1 MSTALQLI
9 QRAYQLCGYAPNEPL
24 SGADVDLG
32 QDTLNK
38 MLDLWSND
46 QLMCYALLEQA
57 VTLQPGKSAY
67 TIGTSGGADVSAP
80 RPLKIT
86 EGYGAAYLT
95 DARGNNYPVQVFEK
109 NQWNQLANRSATTTS
124 NLPEILYYDPQF
136 PLGIL
141 NVWPM
146 PTESITLSFDASL
159 TLPDMPNTSTAFSL
173 PPGYE
178 LAIQSNL
185 AVLLKPF
192 ISGTE
197 ISKTVAAIAASSKAT
212 IMRTNTR
219 RNIAQFDRSIVGV
232 GNRAYN
238 VYTDSYR

>member
-24 SGADVDLG
+24 SGADTDLG

-46 QLMCYALLEQA
+46 SLMCFAVLEQS

-67 TIGTSGGADVSAP
+67 TIGTVGSPDINAP
-80 RPLKIT
+80 RPLRIR

-95 DARGNNYPVQVFEK
+95 DSNGNNYHVNVFEK

-124 NLPEILYYDPQF
+124 NLPEIMFYDPQY
-136 PLGIL
+136 PLGIV

-146 PTESITLSFDASL
+146 PTEPVTLSFDSSL
-159 TLPDMPNTSTAFSL
+159 ALPDMPTVTTAFSL

-178 LAIQSNL
+178 MAIQTNL
-185 AVLLKPF
+185 AVLLWPF
-192 ISGTE
+192 LTKSDVTR
-197 ISKTVAAIAASSKAT
+197 TLAATAATSKAD

-219 RNIAQFDRSIVGV
+219 RNVAQFDRSIVGA

>member
-46 QLMCYALLEQA
+46 RLMCYALTSQK
-57 VTLQPGKSAY
+57 VTLQPGKAAY
-67 TIGTSGGADVSAP
+67 TIGTAVGADVNAA
-80 RPLKIT
+80 RPVKIQ

-95 DARGNNYPVQVFEK
+95 DSNGNNYPVDVLER
-109 NQWNQLANRSATTTS
+109 NQWNQIANRSATTVS
-124 NLPEILYYDPQF
+124 DLPQVLYYDPQF
-136 PLGIL
+136 PLGIV

-146 PTESITLSFDASL
+146 PTQAITLSFDSTL
-159 TLPDMPNTSTAFSL
+159 SLPDMPGATTQFSL

-192 ISGTE
+192 LSGTE
-197 ISKTVAAIAASSKAT
+197 ISKTVAAIAAKSKAD

-232 GNRAYN
+232 GNRSYN
-238 VYTDSYR
+238 IYTDSYR